1 MRLGCF
7 GAAAGGDGHSSAE
20 VTDASGTLGAAA
32 GGDGHS
38 SAEVTDASGR
48 FGAAA
53 GGDGH
58 SSAEVTEN
66 RVAGMLWCV
75 LRREVAFQ
83 SLQCTLKHT
92 PQHIVRAAGYTV

>member
-1 MRLGCF
+1 MRL
-7 GAAAGGDGHSSAE
+7 
-20 VTDASGTLGAAA
+20 
-32 GGDGHS
+32 
-38 SAEVTDASGR
+38 GR

-83 SLQCTLKHT
+83 SLQCTLKHNST
-92 PQHIVRAAGYTV
+92 AHCETRRLYCMIQIKIFIYNSF